1 MKVDAVVIRD
11 AHALLNANMAS
22 VARAEQE
29 IVCVG
34 CSWCAN
40 CSGIVGG

>member
-1 MKVDAVVIRD
+1 MKETLSAKILRQAKAVTLGESFGGAQKLEEV
-11 AHALLNANMAS
+11 H
-22 VARAEQE
+22 
-29 IVCVG
+29 